1 MIIARMALRKIL
13 TASSGKM
20 GVEHVLRRLNTFS
33 KKMRSR
39 IQNFSEKYRK
49 SKYVASE
56 DYTTPYL
63 MSVYKFGHKEN
74 KAIYQKL
81 KSIYKNE

>member
-1 MIIARMALRKIL
+1 MIIARIALRKIL
-13 TASSGKM
+13 TAGRRKL
-20 GVEHVLRRLNTFS
+20 GVEHVLRGLNTFT

-39 IQNFSEKYRK
+39 IKNLSKNYRK
-49 SKYVASE
+49 NKYDATE

-74 KAIYQKL
+74 AAIYNKL
-81 KSIYKNE
+81 RSIYKNE